1 MFSSSKYIAKC
12 INISEIIYFSRVWV
26 RDRVRYGT
34 LQKPVIYN
42 SQPRVRGLL
51 SGKPGYQVWAR
62 LNISF
67 SLDHVYYMVEFGPGK
82 LCG

>member
-1 MFSSSKYIAKC
+1 M
-12 INISEIIYFSRVWV
+12 
-26 RDRVRYGT
+26 RYGT
-34 LQKPVIYN
+34 LQKPVLYN

-67 SLDHVYYMVEFGPGK
+67 SLDHVKYIVEFGPGK